1 MREKTESTIY
11 LPIAQNQN
19 LDDPPNFEI
28 RTAADPSALSRTVEG
43 AVASV
48 NKNISLDF
56 ITFETQVDDSLRE
69 DHLLATLSGFFGGL
83 GLLLAMIGLYGVL
96 AYTVTQRRK
105 EIGIRIALG
114 AQRHSIVGLVMRDAA
129 IMLAGGISAGIA
141 ISYWATR
148 LMEKLLFGLKARDAE
163 TMIVSA
169 ATLIIVALVAAYLP
183 ARRATQTDPM
193 LALRDE

>member
-1 MREKTESTIY
+1 
-11 LPIAQNQN
+11 
-19 LDDPPNFEI
+19 
-28 RTAADPSALSRTVEG
+28 
-43 AVASV
+43 
-48 NKNISLDF
+48 
-56 ITFETQVDDSLRE
+56 
-69 DHLLATLSGFFGGL
+69 
-83 GLLLAMIGLYGVL
+83 
-96 AYTVTQRRK
+96 
-105 EIGIRIALG
+105 
-114 AQRHSIVGLVMRDAA
+114 MRDAA